1 MNVIV
6 VFGDINIDIVMRVE
20 SLPRRGETVNGE
32 DHLLVPGGKGAN
44 QAAAAAL
51 AAAPV
56 AMFGRVGEDEFAPA
70 ALEILDASGVDLA
83 GVQRSKRRTGCAA
96 VWVESSGE
104 NAIVVAAD
112 EVVVAAGANHETI
125 ADQVPDSLLTTDTI
139 LAMQMH
145 VTLEENWKL
154 ARRAKALGARIF
166 LNVAPAGPVPND
178 ILKLVDVLVV
188 NELEGEAIAEQ
199 EGIQF
204 SELVDIPREISFRFG
219 NTCVLTLGGAGAV
232 AFDRTGGLSVSAL
245 PISPIDTVGAGDAF
259 VGGLA
264 AAVHKGAD
272 LRTALH
278 YASIGAGI
286 CCTKVGAQTGLP
298 NAASIEA
305 RLAELALPSSIG

>member
-1 MNVIV
+1 MTVIV

-51 AAAPV
+51 AGAPV
-56 AMFGRVGEDEFAPA
+56 AMFGQVGEDEFAPA
-70 ALEILDASGVDLA
+70 ALEILDASGVNLA
-83 GVQRSKRRTGCAA
+83 GVQRSKRPTGCAA

-104 NAIVVAAD
+104 NAI
-112 EVVVAAGANHETI
+112 VVAAGANHETI

-166 LNVAPAGPVPND
+166 LNAAPAGPVPND

-199 EGIQF
+199 EEIEF
-204 SELVDIPREISFRFG
+204 TELMDIPREISARFG
-219 NTCVLTLGGAGAV
+219 NTCVLTLGGAGAT
-232 AFDRTGGLSVSAL
+232 AFDRTGGLSISAL

-264 AAVHKGAD
+264 AAVHKGVD

-278 YASIGAGI
+278 FASISAGI
-286 CCTKVGAQTGLP
+286 CCTKVGAQTSLP
-298 NAASIEA
+298 NAAAIEA
-305 RLAELALPSSIG
+305 RLTELALPSTIG

>member
-1 MNVIV
+1 MIV

-51 AAAPV
+51 AGAPV
-56 AMFGRVGEDEFAPA
+56 AMFGRVGEDEFALA

-83 GVQRSKRRTGCAA
+83 GVQRTKRPTGCAA

-104 NAIVVAAD
+104 NAI
-112 EVVVAAGANHETI
+112 VVAAGANHETI

-154 ARRAKALGARIF
+154 ARRAKTLGARIF
-166 LNVAPAGPVPND
+166 LNVAPAGPVPSD
-178 ILKLVDVLVV
+178 ILTLVDVLVV

-199 EGIQF
+199 EGIIF
-204 SELVDIPREISFRFG
+204 ADLIDIPREISARFG
-219 NTCVLTLGGAGAV
+219 NTCVLTLGGVGAV
-232 AFDRTGGLSVSAL
+232 SFDRTGGLSVTAL
-245 PISPIDTVGAGDAF
+245 PISPIDRCWTVGAGDAF

-264 AAVHKGAD
+264 AAVDKGAD

-286 CCTKVGAQTGLP
+286 CCTKVGAQTSLP
-298 NAASIEA
+298 NAASIET
-305 RLAELALPSSIG
+305 RLADLALPSTIG

>member
-1 MNVIV
+1 MIV

-44 QAAAAAL
+44 QAAAASL
-51 AAAPV
+51 AGAPV

-83 GVQRSKRRTGCAA
+83 GVQRSKRPTGCAA

-104 NAIVVAAD
+104 NAI
-112 EVVVAAGANHETI
+112 VVAAGANHETI

-154 ARRAKALGARIF
+154 ARRAKDLGARIF

-178 ILKLVDVLVV
+178 ILRLVDVLVV
-188 NELEGEAIAEQ
+188 NELEGEAIAAQ
-199 EGIQF
+199 EGVEF
-204 SELVDIPREISFRFG
+204 AELMDIPQEISARFG
-219 NTCVLTLGGAGAV
+219 NICVLTLGGAGAV
-232 AFDRTGGLSVSAL
+232 AFDRTAGLSVSAL

-259 VGGLA
+259 VGVLA

-272 LRTALH
+272 LGTALH
-278 YASIGAGI
+278 YASVGAGI
-286 CCTKVGAQTGLP
+286 CCTKVGAQTSLP
-298 NAASIEA
+298 NAVSIET
-305 RLAELALPSSIG
+305 RLADLALPSTIS

>member
-1 MNVIV
+1 MIV
-6 VFGDINIDIVMRVE
+6 VFGDINIDIVMRVV

-51 AAAPV
+51 AGAQV

-70 ALEILDASGVDLA
+70 ALEILDASGVDLT
-83 GVQRSKRRTGCAA
+83 GVRRSERPTGCAA

-104 NAIVVAAD
+104 NAI
-112 EVVVAAGANHETI
+112 VVAAGANHETI

-154 ARRAKALGARIF
+154 ARRAKTLGARIF

-199 EGIQF
+199 EGLKFADLI
-204 SELVDIPREISFRFG
+204 DIPREISARFG

-232 AFDRTGGLSVSAL
+232 AFDRAGGLSVAAL

-272 LRTALH
+272 LRAALH

-286 CCTKVGAQTGLP
+286 CCTNVGAQTSLP
-298 NAASIEA
+298 DAASIAA
-305 RLAELALPSSIG
+305 RSADLAMPNAVD